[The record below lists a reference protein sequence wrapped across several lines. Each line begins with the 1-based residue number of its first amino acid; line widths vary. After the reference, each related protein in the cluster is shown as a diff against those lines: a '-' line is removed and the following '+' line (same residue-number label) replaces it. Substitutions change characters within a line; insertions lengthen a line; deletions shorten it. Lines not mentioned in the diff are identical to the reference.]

1 MEYTAGLRRSVKG
14 PGLIR
19 RVVGGKHRGKHSG
32 FRPQASAPDIIDL
45 GAPSEE
51 LALARIER
59 LERGTRLLA
68 ETMKLTYGRMT
79 AAIEDLRLQAA
90 RAASLDEV
98 QRLVAVT
105 LRRLR
110 RDVAVPGPSDG
121 RVLPV
126 LPLEVERAEEAQ
138 DALTALRRARFAGRE
153 ADGS

>member
-1 MEYTAGLRRSVKG
+1 
-14 PGLIR
+14 
-19 RVVGGKHRGKHSG
+19 
-32 FRPQASAPDIIDL
+32 
-45 GAPSEE
+45 
-51 LALARIER
+51 
-59 LERGTRLLA
+59 
-68 ETMKLTYGRMT
+68 MKLTYGRMT

-110 RDVAVPGPSDG
+110 RDVAVPGPSDE

-126 LPLEVERAEEAQ
+126 LPPEVERAEEAL
-138 DALTALRRARFAGRE
+138 DALTALRRARFAERE